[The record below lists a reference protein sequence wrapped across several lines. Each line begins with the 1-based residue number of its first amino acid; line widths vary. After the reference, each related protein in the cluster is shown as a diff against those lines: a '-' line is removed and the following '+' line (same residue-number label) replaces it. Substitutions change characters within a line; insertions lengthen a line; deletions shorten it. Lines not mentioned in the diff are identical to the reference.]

1 MTLSAATAVAFAVSG
16 GSPTDAREWVTVD
29 LAGQPSAYR
38 RGYVVMTE
46 ALEVT
51 GRNAEMASHARAVIH
66 QELRRQQHQPADVAI
81 ARAFAIANSV
91 VFEEGRFRG
100 GVGQQFLIGATA
112 IVFEEHTATIAH
124 VPPGQFVLA
133 QDGLVYSIPDLE
145 SWLPQHAE
153 PPDEAPTPEPLG
165 FAPWT
170 APLLV
175 RTELAEGDTLVFC
188 NSAVGKALARA
199 AAESA
204 RDDLSL
210 TRLHGRDPERIMG
223 ALRELVL
230 DEEIA
235 IAAVLV
241 VGFPPPERGSG
252 IETLSDVGRNARE
265 QWRHSK
271 AAVRRFVPVRQRKA
285 LPAAAA
291 RAAPPV
297 VAPSAEP
304 SITEADGIVEAPVR
318 SRRASDAGWQERLI
332 QLTERR
338 PRNYRD
344 TWQQP
349 SDTHRL
355 GAPGAHGIS
364 RYRDNSL
371 DARDSRW
378 SHALPRVP
386 FLNLRIVAGLLVV
399 FLIAL
404 SALVYVE
411 RDRFLPSEED
421 YMGYVA
427 SADEHLIDARELTD
441 PDAIR
446 RELDAASN
454 DLEQAQAAGAP
465 EDVIRPRQQQ
475 VTLERDEIDSVI
487 RLDDVTRVG
496 SLPPELQTS
505 ETRASHTPGGIFL
518 ANGSLYR
525 LRPETREMV
534 IVLQTGTVVEGME
547 VGDLF
552 GVAYDGESLVTTDGR
567 HVFFAGSA
575 DGSAWQAMALEEVNE
590 QGPWPAGPIEAFGQN
605 LYLLVDDYRNIYQF
619 ELNPAET
626 ATSAIDWVLTGDRVN
641 FNMAVDMTIDGNI
654 YVLLEDGRVLTML
667 RGAQDD
673 SFDLPTFDD
682 EREQPLA
689 IVGGPMTG
697 YLYVAVVDDE
707 GHGRVIAMDRQG
719 GHVSQLELPAGF
731 STGSTDVLP
740 PFDDLQ
746 DIGVDEA
753 SGTLY
758 LINGDGV
765 WTVRYSLPPL
775 PQPEGTPEATAVPEA

>member
-16 GSPTDAREWVTVD
+16 GSPTDVREWVTVD

-51 GRNAEMASHARAVIH
+51 GRNAEMASQARAIIL
-66 QELRRQQHQPADVAI
+66 QELRRQQNQPADAAL
-81 ARAFAIANSV
+81 ARAFAIANNV

-112 IVFEEHTATIAH
+112 IIFEEHTATIAH

-133 QDGLVYSIPDLE
+133 QDGLVYSIPDLG
-145 SWLPQHAE
+145 SWLPHYAE
-153 PPDEAPTPEPLG
+153 PPEDAPTPEPLG
-165 FAPWT
+165 FASWT

-188 NSAVGKALARA
+188 NSGVGKALARA
-199 AAESA
+199 AVDAS
-204 RDDLSL
+204 RDDLAL
-210 TRLHGRDPERIMG
+210 TRLHGRDPERIMD

-230 DEEIA
+230 DEEIS
-235 IAAVLV
+235 IAAVMV
-241 VGFPPPERGSG
+241 IGFPPPERGSG
-252 IETLSDVGRNARE
+252 IETFSDVTRNARE
-265 QWRHSK
+265 QWRHAR
-271 AAVRRFVPVRQRKA
+271 AAVRQFVPVRQPKA
-285 LPAAAA
+285 KPV
-291 RAAPPV
+291 PV
-297 VAPSAEP
+297 VAETPADDPSGEP
-304 SITEADGIVEAPVR
+304 SFTEDDGVVATPA
-318 SRRASDAGWQERLI
+318 SPRRKRETGWQERLI

-344 TWQQP
+344 TWRQP
-349 SDTHRL
+349 SDTFKL
-355 GAPGAHGIS
+355 GAPGAHGLS
-364 RYRDNSL
+364 RYRETSL
-371 DARDSRW
+371 DASDSRW
-378 SHALPRVP
+378 YHGLPRIP
-386 FLNLRIVAGLLVV
+386 FLSLRTGVILLLVM
-399 FLIAL
+399 LIGL
-404 SALVYVE
+404 SALAYVE

-427 SADEHLIDARELTD
+427 SADEHLIEARELTE

-446 RELDAASN
+446 RELDAASE
-454 DLEQAQAAGAP
+454 DLDQAEAAGAP
-465 EDVIRPRQQQ
+465 DELVVPRQQQ
-475 VTLERDEIDSVI
+475 VTLERDEIDNVI

-496 SLPPELQTS
+496 SLPSELQTS
-505 ETRASHTPGGIFL
+505 ETRATHTPGGIFL

-534 IVLQTGTVVEGME
+534 IVLQSGTSVEGME
-547 VGDLF
+547 VGHLF

-575 DGSAWQAMALEEVNE
+575 DGSAWQAMELEEVNQ

-619 ELNPAET
+619 ALDPAET
-626 ATSAIDWVLTGDRVN
+626 SSSAIDWVLTGDRVN
-641 FNMAVDMTIDGNI
+641 FNLAVDMTIDGNI
-654 YVLLEDGRVLTML
+654 YVLLQDGRVLTML
-667 RGAQDD
+667 RGAQDS
-673 SFDLPTFDD
+673 SFDLPTFDE

-707 GHGRVIAMDRQG
+707 GHGRVIAMDREG

-731 STGSTDVLP
+731 STGSTEVMP

-775 PQPEGTPEATAVPEA
+775 PMPEGTPEASPSPEA